1 MSQTFK
7 ITFFNNN
14 SVYEI
19 YSKEVYQSD
28 MYGFIV
34 IENIVF
40 GENTS
45 VVVDPTEEKL
55 KTEFKNVKRFFIPVH
70 NIIRIDEVEKEGAAK
85 ITSTDTNIKNFPEKF
100 RVVRRASF
108 FPFGKITPWGHAR
121 APPIDSTF

>member
-45 VVVDPTEEKL
+45 VVVDPTEEKV

-85 ITSTDTNIKNFPEKF
+85 ITSADTNIKNFPAGNF
-100 RVVRRASF
+100 T
-108 FPFGKITPWGHAR
+108 I
-121 APPIDSTF
+121 PPNTNNTES

>member
-7 ITFFNNN
+7 INFFNNN

-55 KTEFKNVKRFFIPVH
+55 KTEFKNVKRFFVPVH
-70 NIIRIDEVEKEGAAK
+70 NIIRIDEVEKEGSAK
-85 ITSTDTNIKNFPEKF
+85 ITSADANIKNFPTGNFTIPSNTNNSE
-100 RVVRRASF
+100 S
-108 FPFGKITPWGHAR
+108 
-121 APPIDSTF
+121 

>member
-7 ITFFNNN
+7 ITYFNHN

-34 IENIVF
+34 IENLVF

-45 VVVDPTEEKL
+45 LVVDPSEEKL
-55 KTEFKNVKRFFIPVH
+55 KTEFANVKRFFVPAH
-70 NIIRIDEVEKEGAAK
+70 NIIRIDEVEKEGIAK
-85 ITSTDTNIKNFPEKF
+85 ITSAEGNVKNFPSGNFTIPPNSNNTEK
-100 RVVRRASF
+100 
-108 FPFGKITPWGHAR
+108 
-121 APPIDSTF
+121 

>member
-7 ITFFNNN
+7 INFFNNN

-55 KTEFKNVKRFFIPVH
+55 KTEFKNVKRFFVPVH
-70 NIIRIDEVEKEGAAK
+70 NIIRIDEVEKEGSAK
-85 ITSTDTNIKNFPEKF
+85 ITSADTNIKNFPTGNF
-100 RVVRRASF
+100 T
-108 FPFGKITPWGHAR
+108 I
-121 APPIDSTF
+121 PPNTNNSES

>member
-55 KTEFKNVKRFFIPVH
+55 KTEFKNVKRFFVPVH
-70 NIIRIDEVEKEGAAK
+70 NIIRIDEVEKEGSAK
-85 ITSTDTNIKNFPEKF
+85 ITSADANIKNFPTGNF
-100 RVVRRASF
+100 T
-108 FPFGKITPWGHAR
+108 I
-121 APPIDSTF
+121 PPNTNNSES

>member
-1 MSQTFK
+1 MSETFK
-7 ITFFNNN
+7 ITFFNHN

-45 VVVDPTEEKL
+45 LVVDPSEEKL
-55 KTEFKNVKRFFIPVH
+55 KTEFANVKRFFIPSH
-70 NIIRIDEVEKEGAAK
+70 HIIRIDEVEKEGTAK
-85 ITSTDTNIKNFPEKF
+85 ITSTDTNIKNFPTGNF
-100 RVVRRASF
+100 N
-108 FPFGKITPWGHAR
+108 I
-121 APPIDSTF
+121 PPNNTNNDS

>member
-7 ITFFNNN
+7 ITYFNHN

-34 IENIVF
+34 IENLVF

-45 VVVDPTEEKL
+45 LVVDPSEEKL
-55 KTEFKNVKRFFIPVH
+55 KTEFANVKRFFVPAH
-70 NIIRIDEVEKEGAAK
+70 NIIRIDEVDKEGVAK
-85 ITSTDTNIKNFPEKF
+85 ITSTEGNVKSFPSGNFTIPPNSNNTEK
-100 RVVRRASF
+100 
-108 FPFGKITPWGHAR
+108 
-121 APPIDSTF
+121 

>member
-1 MSQTFK
+1 
-7 ITFFNNN
+7 
-14 SVYEI
+14 
-19 YSKEVYQSD
+19 

-85 ITSTDTNIKNFPEKF
+85 ITSADTNIKNFPAGNF
-100 RVVRRASF
+100 T
-108 FPFGKITPWGHAR
+108 I
-121 APPIDSTF
+121 PPNTNNTES

>member
-85 ITSTDTNIKNFPEKF
+85 ITSADTNIKNFPAGNF
-100 RVVRRASF
+100 T
-108 FPFGKITPWGHAR
+108 I
-121 APPIDSTF
+121 PPNTNNTES